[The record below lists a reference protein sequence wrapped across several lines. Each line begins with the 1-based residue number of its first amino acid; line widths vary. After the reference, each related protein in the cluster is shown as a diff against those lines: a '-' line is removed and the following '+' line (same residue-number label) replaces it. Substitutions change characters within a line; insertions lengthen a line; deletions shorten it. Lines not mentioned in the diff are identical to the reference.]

1 MSPLAVTQR
10 LKELGIEWFA
20 ITDHNSMAN
29 CPAFEALAKKSGLAF
44 TWGVE
49 IQTIEE
55 IHLLAYFDD
64 SDKARAFDEELY
76 RSLLP
81 IDNDPDFFGDQ
92 VVVDENENIIR
103 METRALINSSSW
115 ELDMAV
121 NMVQSFDG
129 FAIPAHVDAEINSII
144 SQLGFLPPSPEF
156 PILGITA
163 GLDLESFLGSNPG
176 LAGKSFMRAS
186 DAHYLNDLRHE
197 TCIIRVLDASV
208 SELIKAAQELEGRLI
223 IDLGQNE

>member
-1 MSPLAVTQR
+1 MSPPVVIKR
-10 LKELGIEWFA
+10 LQELGIQWFA

-29 CPAFEALAKKSGLAF
+29 CPAFASLAQRCGLAF

-64 SDKARAFDEELY
+64 SKKALAFDELLY
-76 RSLLP
+76 GSLLP
-81 IDNDPDFFGDQ
+81 IENDPDFFGDQ

-115 ELDMAV
+115 DLDETV

-129 FAIPAHVDAEINSII
+129 FVIPAHVDAAVNSII
-144 SQLGFLPPSPEF
+144 SQLGFLPPAPEF
-156 PILGITA
+156 PVLGISA
-163 GLDLESFLGSNPG
+163 GLDLEAYLSSNPH
-176 LAGKSFMRAS
+176 LAEKTFLRAS
-186 DAHYLNDLRHE
+186 DAHYLNDLRYE
-197 TCIIRVLDASV
+197 TCIISAYQATV
-208 SELIKAAQELEGRLI
+208 SELIKAARKIDGRMIL
-223 IDLGQNE
+223 DLGNN